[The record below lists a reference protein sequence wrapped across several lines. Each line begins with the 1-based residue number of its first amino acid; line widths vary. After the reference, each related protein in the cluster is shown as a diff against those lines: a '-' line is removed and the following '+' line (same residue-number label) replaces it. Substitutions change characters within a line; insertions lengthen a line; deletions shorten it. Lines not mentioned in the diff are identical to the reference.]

1 MQMELAEVVS
11 WAGCVFGLLGSYLLS
26 NNNRASGWG
35 FAAYLVS
42 NLGWLAFAVVTGNV
56 PMVVMQLGFMWTSL
70 RGLVRW
76 GVLKPQTWFKQSV
89 DVDFS
94 DPGLHPEVREIRTR

>member
-1 MQMELAEVVS
+1 MELAEGVVS

-42 NLGWLAFAVVTGNV
+42 NTGWIVFALMSSN
-56 PMVVMQLGFMWTSL
+56 MALLIMQLGFTWTSL

-76 GVLKPQTWFKQSV
+76 GVLKPHTWLQRA
-89 DVDFS
+89 
-94 DPGLHPEVREIRTR
+94 PAR